1 MDFAVLYKSGL
12 GYDIFYLYNDN
23 CPCVFER
30 CTGRRVLR
38 GRVMIQSEENFIEKA
53 FEALIKR
60 GVARPSMLLPSTV
73 TDRDINAFE
82 RQFGVRL
89 PQLFRTYLQAY
100 CYDFSVICAPMPLDG
115 LAHDEPASE
124 KGLCWIELVS
134 LPVEEPLK
142 NLYALM
148 ESFRRISTDRE
159 LVNMRLNSVQNFVP
173 IGECDG
179 PLCLDLTQENVQA
192 DQRGTWQICRFDE
205 TVFDWKGAGYIDRSG
220 VVTGEKRFPDFK
232 TLLEI
237 YFYGKY
243 DKAYEQQLRAY
254 GEELPDYSYYIQRR

>member
-30 CTGRRVLR
+30 CTDRRVLR

-89 PQLFRTYLQAY
+89 PQLFRTYLRAY
-100 CYDFSVICAPMPLDG
+100 CYDFPSSV
-115 LAHDEPASE
+115 
-124 KGLCWIELVS
+124 
-134 LPVEEPLK
+134 
-142 NLYALM
+142 
-148 ESFRRISTDRE
+148 RR
-159 LVNMRLNSVQNFVP
+159 
-173 IGECDG
+173 
-179 PLCLDLTQENVQA
+179 
-192 DQRGTWQICRFDE
+192 CR
-205 TVFDWKGAGYIDRSG
+205 
-220 VVTGEKRFPDFK
+220 
-232 TLLEI
+232 
-237 YFYGKY
+237 
-243 DKAYEQQLRAY
+243 
-254 GEELPDYSYYIQRR
+254 